1 MHALRIILAVL
12 IVGFVTAASYIT
24 FLLYDRYAA
33 LDQAGLWNVT
43 WMYTQA
49 PSEFS
54 RLEHRVSGY
63 AANLPG
69 IDEAEVRLRFDIVVS
84 RLSTLNSK
92 EAGIF
97 LDQSPRSV
105 TTLRELGA
113 VLDQVRPM
121 LDRLSEPGTP
131 EQILSVLEPM
141 FPKLARLSVDAN
153 TWNSTNLNR
162 DRRALFDLQWAFTGV
177 AFGLIG
183 GGCVLVGML
192 LFHNRLLGRA
202 QAVLRQKEQ
211 SLVIQNARFDAALQA
226 MSMGLCLID
235 DEDALIVYNARFLEL
250 FSLDAARDWE
260 GTHLRDVL
268 DGKFVAG
275 DIFADQVADAESSDD
290 ISILSSRVQHMPN
303 GTVLRVSR
311 EKTIEGGWV
320 CTFEDITERQ
330 HAQDRVVQMARHDAL
345 TGMANRL
352 YFWERTAQALRQN
365 KDAGRG
371 MAVLYLDLDRFKEV
385 NDTLGHQVGDELL
398 REVAARIIATV
409 EPRDTVARLGGDEFA
424 ILHLSEDDSEES
436 CRRLAARLLT
446 VIGEP
451 YFACG
456 HEVSVST
463 SIGIALA
470 FETDQHPDTLMK
482 NADLALYNVKAE
494 GRAAYRFFSTKM
506 LEDLQH
512 RRNLDIDMRQGI
524 ELGQFE
530 VHYQPLVSLKTGKFV
545 AGEALLRW
553 RHPERGLVPP
563 GDFVHIAEETGFI
576 NKLGEWVLQRAC
588 RDALAWPEHIRVS
601 VNLSPMQFRDS
612 NLVKSVAG
620 ALIQCGLDPS
630 RLELEITESVL
641 LQKNDANLEALRQL
655 RNLGLTIALDDFG
668 TGYSSLSYLQRF
680 PFDKIKIDQSFVRDV
695 DRWPDSL
702 PILQSIASLGKN
714 LGMKTTAEGVETE
727 AQLEIIT
734 NAGFIEAQGYYFSRP
749 VPLPQFMALV
759 DEREGSSVAQL
770 KSLPRPA

>member
-1 MHALRIILAVL
+1 MHPLRIILAVL
-12 IVGFVTAASYIT
+12 VVGFVTAASYIS

-43 WMYTQA
+43 WMFTQA

-63 AANLPG
+63 AAGLPG
-69 IDEAEVRLRFDIVVS
+69 VDENEVRLRFDIVVS
-84 RLSTLNSK
+84 RLSTLNGR
-92 EAGIF
+92 EASVF
-97 LDQSPRSV
+97 LGQSPLSV
-105 TTLRELGA
+105 ATLQELGA
-113 VLDQVRPM
+113 ALVQVEPM
-121 LDRLSEPGTP
+121 LDDLGEPGKP
-131 EQILSVLEPM
+131 AEILSILEPI

-153 TWNSTNLNR
+153 TWNSANLNR

-183 GGCVLVGML
+183 GGCLLVGML

-202 QAVLRQKEQ
+202 QDVLRQKEQ

-226 MSMGLCLID
+226 MSVGLCLLD
-235 DEDALIVYNARFLEL
+235 HEDTLIVYNARFLEL
-250 FSLDAARDWE
+250 FSLDASRDWE
-260 GTHLRDVL
+260 GTHISEALEGHL
-268 DGKFVAG
+268 SGG
-275 DIFADQVADAESSDD
+275 DIFADTAADGESSDD
-290 ISILSSRVQHMPN
+290 ITILSSRVQHMPN
-303 GTVLRVSR
+303 GIVLRVSR

-330 HAQDRVVQMARHDAL
+330 RAQDRVVQMARHDAL

-371 MAVLYLDLDRFKEV
+371 LAVLYLDLDRFKEV

-398 REVAARIIATV
+398 RDVAARIMSTV
-409 EPRDTVARLGGDEFA
+409 DPRDIVARLGGDEFA
-424 ILHLSEDDSEES
+424 ILHVSKGDAEES

-451 YFACG
+451 YLIFG

-470 FETDQHPDTLMK
+470 FDTDLHPDTLMK

-494 GRAAYRFFSTKM
+494 GRAAYRFFSMRM

-530 VHYQPLVSLKTGKFV
+530 VHYQPLVLLKTGKIV

-563 GDFVHIAEETGFI
+563 GEFIHIAEETGFI

-588 RDALAWPEHIRVS
+588 RDALQWPGDISVS

-612 NLVKSVAG
+612 NLVKSVAA
-620 ALIQCGLDPS
+620 ALVQSGLNPS

-655 RNLGLTIALDDFG
+655 KKLGLTIALDDFG

-714 LGMKTTAEGVETE
+714 LGMRTTAEGVETA

-749 VPLPQFMALV
+749 VQFADFVALV
-759 DEREGSSVAQL
+759 EGREGGVAQL
-770 KSLPRPA
+770 NALPRPA